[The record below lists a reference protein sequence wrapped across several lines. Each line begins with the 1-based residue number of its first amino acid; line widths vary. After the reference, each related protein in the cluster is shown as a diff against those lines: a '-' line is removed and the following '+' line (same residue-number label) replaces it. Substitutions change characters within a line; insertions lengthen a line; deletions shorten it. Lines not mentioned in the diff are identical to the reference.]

1 MTFALPGERP
11 NGRHLALLCGMLLA
25 LGAPPMQAQD
35 STEAPPWETWPELD
49 VWVRLNPR
57 EQLFFPLAISRARE
71 VDYTEGLVGAH
82 YDRRLNKYLSAR
94 AGYRYLWALSNRD
107 DPDQYREHRLVAEV
121 TPRTYVV
128 AGIKV
133 YDRNRFDLRSING
146 EVSWRYRNRVRAER
160 VFELGRARALT
171 PYAMVEIGYDSRYD
185 EFNRVRLQAGG
196 EYQFS
201 PSLWLDLYYVRQW
214 DDQSSV
220 PRLNAIGVAVNL
232 AFCRWCGVAA
242 PAPKDAQGT

>member
-1 MTFALPGERP
+1 MTVAIPGARP
-11 NGRHLALLCGMLLA
+11 TGRLVGLVCGLLLA
-25 LGAPPMQAQD
+25 LGASTMQAQD
-35 STEAPPWETWPELD
+35 STDAPRWETWPELD
-49 VWVRLNPR
+49 LWVRLNQR
-57 EQLFFPLAISRARE
+57 EQLFFPLAVSRARE
-71 VDYTEGLVGAH
+71 VDYLEGLVGVH
-82 YDRRLNKYLSAR
+82 YDRRFNKYLSAR
-94 AGYRYLWALSNRD
+94 AGYRYLWALLERGEED
-107 DPDQYREHRLVAEV
+107 RYREHRFVAEV
-121 TPRTYVV
+121 TPRTYVL

-133 YDRNRFDLRSING
+133 YDRSRFDLRSING

-160 VFELGRARALT
+160 VFEFSRERALT

-201 PSLWLDLYYVRQW
+201 PALWLDLYYVRQW

-232 AFCRWCGVAA
+232 AFCSWCSASA
-242 PAPKDAQGT
+242 PAPKGAQGT